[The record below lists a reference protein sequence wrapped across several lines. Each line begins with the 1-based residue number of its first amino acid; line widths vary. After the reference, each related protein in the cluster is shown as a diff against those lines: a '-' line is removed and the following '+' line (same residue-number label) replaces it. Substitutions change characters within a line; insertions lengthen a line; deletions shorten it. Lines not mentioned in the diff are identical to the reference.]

1 MVAKLVLTV
10 IAGFFVANFAAAQ
23 SASSQHRTAKMDR
36 HFSYT
41 DTDGNGFI
49 GRDEAAHYPALM
61 KHFGVIDSN
70 KDGKLS
76 KEEMQAYRLGTRS
89 KQRAAT
95 AARKAKPAEDHSDDD
110 AVTKADADDASATH
124 RKNY

>member
-10 IAGFFVANFAAAQ
+10 IAGFLVTGFAFAQ
-23 SASSQHRTAKMDR
+23 SGSSQSSTAKMDR

-41 DTDGNGFI
+41 DTNGDRFI

-61 KHFGVIDSN
+61 KDFNAIDSN

-76 KEEMQAYRLGTRS
+76 REEMQSYRLGTHA
-89 KQRAAT
+89 KQRTANAGRKPKAA
-95 AARKAKPAEDHSDDD
+95 ENDNDDT
-110 AVTKADADDASATH
+110 VTKADADDTNPPS
-124 RKNY
+124 RKNF